1 MLYVFS
7 SYTSEIIKSWNCT
20 KTLGIACLWQ
30 SVFFVLFCFFFSRK
44 GIVTW
49 WKSLR
54 LWRDTKP
61 RFKSSF
67 ATFSWAIWEHTLT
80 SLTMNCSS
88 VNQLYNTLIL
98 YDWRLEATCIKYC
111 LLRVY
116 LCLPARMV
124 LAEWEPL
131 CVTNTRLKFTD
142 IFSMCQLASEVWSL
156 SPIKPEAQRRPD
168 DIYIMGPKLYR
179 QEMAALCLS
188 DMRAQPFLMYNY
200 PQILER
206 ISGPP
211 ALLFCH
217 VPKWWDRTAQADASR
232 NCGRRKS
239 QGDGWGLVRGP
250 QSGC

>member
-7 SYTSEIIKSWNCT
+7 SYTSEIIKSWNCP

-30 SVFFVLFCFFFSRK
+30 SDFFCLVLFFFNRK

-49 WKSLR
+49 WKNLR

-67 ATFSWAIWEHTLT
+67 TTFSWAIWEHTLT

-124 LAEWEPL
+124 LAEWEPSL
-131 CVTNTRLKFTD
+131 CDKHQAEIYRHFLHVPVSLWGL
-142 IFSMCQLASEVWSL
+142 IFIPDQAWGPEEARWHLYHGSKVIQAGNGSAVSL
-156 SPIKPEAQRRPD
+156 WHES
-168 DIYIMGPKLYR
+168 
-179 QEMAALCLS
+179 
-188 DMRAQPFLMYNY
+188 
-200 PQILER
+200 
-206 ISGPP
+206 P
-211 ALLFCH
+211 ALSH
-217 VPKWWDRTAQADASR
+217 V
-232 NCGRRKS
+232 
-239 QGDGWGLVRGP
+239 
-250 QSGC
+250 